1 RRCVQDGGGVGA
13 GVLTVPFPRVDGEL
27 RAGLFRLSTLAEKYG
42 TPLYVY
48 DLEQIEAR
56 YHAFTHA
63 FREVDH
69 MVAYSVKA
77 NGNLAILNR
86 LGTLGAG
93 ADIVS
98 LGELYRARRAGIP
111 TERMLYAG

>member
-1 RRCVQDGGGVGA
+1 MGT

-27 RAGLFRLSTLAEKYG
+27 CAGPFRLSELAERFG

-48 DLEQIEAR
+48 HLEQIEAR

-69 MVAYSVKA
+69 LVAYSVKA
-77 NGNLAILNR
+77 NGNLAILHR
-86 LGTLGAG
+86 LGQLGAG
-93 ADIVS
+93 Q
-98 LGELYRARRAGIP
+98 GELQRRAP
-111 TERMLYAG
+111 L